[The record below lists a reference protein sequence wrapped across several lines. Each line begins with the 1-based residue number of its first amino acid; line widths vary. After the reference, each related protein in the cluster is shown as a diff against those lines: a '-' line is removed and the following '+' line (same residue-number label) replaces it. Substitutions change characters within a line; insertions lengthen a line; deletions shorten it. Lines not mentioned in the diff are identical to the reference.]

1 MGRRLKQRELLDL
14 IDQTQDQL
22 EELRPHYPLPSADQG
37 REPYLHQLAAGGLL
51 RGRLYGLSE
60 ASGAI
65 LHQRRWGPVSQA
77 RAHDALL
84 EASSRAWTEREAEQ
98 GQLRAL
104 SRTYGYQEQ
113 DLAAV
118 TMRYTGQLDA
128 LQAVSQAIAGYPARL
143 LALTDIEHPER
154 ARRLTRDRER
164 DRGRG

>member
-14 IDQTQDQL
+14 IAQTQDQL
-22 EELRPHYPLPSADQG
+22 EELAHHYPLPGADQD
-37 REPYLHQLAAGGLL
+37 RETYLHQLAAGGLL
-51 RGRLYGLSE
+51 RGRLYSLSE
-60 ASGAI
+60 AYGAI
-65 LHQRRWGPVSQA
+65 LLQRRWGPVSQA

-84 EASSRAWTEREAEQ
+84 DASTRAWTERETEN

-104 SRTYGYQEQ
+104 QRTFQYQEP

-128 LQAVSQAIAGYPARL
+128 LQAVSKAIAGYPERL

-154 ARRLTRDRER
+154 ARRLTRDQER
-164 DRGRG
+164 TRGRG